1 MSLKILVTTGLFF
14 ISTNIAFGNIY
25 TYALKGHPK
34 ENTNCYTQAKSL
46 ISYFESVTKVKTL
59 HIECTKETS
68 SGFDFLIEYES
79 NQKLDF
85 TSTDYQQPG
94 GHATGRYIDKES
106 CEQNLPKQIN
116 IFQEATKL
124 KPIFSYCRT
133 HEKFSTTTPPHSFNI
148 RNAKLW
154 EPVITALGRSPVKPL
169 LGGYPYCSNPI
180 NMTDIELFHSLKW
193 AMERN
198 GAILADLV
206 FDDSF
211 IIGETT
217 LHYFSSSSKSI
228 HMEQVTRNAKAEQCL
243 SQVEE
248 AKSWLSSINNPP
260 FAIYCAAP
268 QFGQPEFT
276 LNIGFINNASISAKD
291 AVDEFDTFQDCEIHR
306 AEVVQ
311 NNAGSSLKL
320 LLGGLCTY
328 QEFTQKYLVRLFSQE
343 K

>member
-14 ISTNIAFGNIY
+14 ISTNIAFGNTY

-34 ENTNCYTQAKSL
+34 ENTNCYTLAKSL
-46 ISYFESVTKVKTL
+46 ISYFEAETKVKVL

-68 SGFDFLIEYES
+68 SGFDFVIEYES
-79 NQKLDF
+79 NQKLEF
-85 TSTDYQQPG
+85 TSTDYELTGAYQ
-94 GHATGRYIDKES
+94 TGRYHDKET
-106 CEQNLPKQIN
+106 CEKNLPTQIN

-124 KPIFSYCRT
+124 KPIFSYCRS
-133 HEKFSTTTPPHSFNI
+133 HEKFSTIGPGHSLNI
-148 RNAKLW
+148 RNAKPW
-154 EPVITALGRSPVKPL
+154 EPIITAVGRSPVKPI
-169 LGGYPYCSNPI
+169 LGGYLYYSKPI
-180 NMTDIELFHSLKW
+180 NMTDIELFDSLKS

-211 IIGETT
+211 ILGETSV
-217 LHYFSSSSKSI
+217 HYFSSSFKSI
-228 HMEQVTRNAKAEQCL
+228 HMEQVTRTAKAEQCL
-243 SQVEE
+243 SQAEE
-248 AKSWLSSINNPP
+248 AKSWLNSINNPP
-260 FAIYCAAP
+260 FGIYCAAP
-268 QFGQPEFT
+268 QFGQPEFS

-291 AVDEFDTFQDCEIHR
+291 AIDEFDTFQDCEIHK

-328 QEFTQKYLVRLFSQE
+328 EQNTYKYLVRLFSQE